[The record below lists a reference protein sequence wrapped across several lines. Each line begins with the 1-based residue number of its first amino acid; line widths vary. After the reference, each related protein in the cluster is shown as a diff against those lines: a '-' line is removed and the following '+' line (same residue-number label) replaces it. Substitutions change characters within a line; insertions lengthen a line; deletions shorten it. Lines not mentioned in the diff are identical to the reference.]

1 MNNNYSE
8 LTATAITD
16 RGLSEK
22 RPQNEDSYLSLPQY
36 GIFAVADGVGGAM
49 SGDVAS
55 QMVVEMLGEAFAN
68 FNGEVSPEEMITVAI
83 DRANLAINQMASEM
97 PQMASMATTVVVLH
111 LTDSTATIAH
121 VGDSRLYRLD
131 ADGTLH
137 RETADHS
144 VVEEAVRA
152 GQMTPEQA
160 AMHPS
165 RNVIS
170 RAVGAEMSVDID
182 IKKIDVQPGTL
193 FLLCSDGITRHI
205 GDQELQSLLTTGMS
219 LEMLCEQM
227 KEMCYDRGAEDNL
240 TAVLVKVPASAVHA
254 DSAADLHSGSI
265 ATGALHLDEEETIA
279 TARSPFDNVAEG
291 FEDTSNASA
300 HTIQGSDEIAESP
313 NYGSVVDE
321 IEQPPMVK
329 RKDLPDD
336 ESYLMDMPEPEP
348 VFDPQDQ
355 PELDNIEEETITNDY
370 ASSRVI
376 VPAGSQITAAKT
388 EKEFSMFGQ
397 TPAAT
402 GKQYDTPSRSGSFL
416 RSLIYL
422 LLGAALG
429 AAGLYFWQ
437 QSNPEPQPVSIPV
450 SELTPRTN
458 NVPAS
463 SFEELRW
470 RVDQDPNAYIKSNVA
485 ATKDAEDHYILGR
498 ALFLTGEHFAA
509 RRQFILALGKLAET
523 EPGVAATI
531 RADIA
536 MMNSIMGD
544 AQAAEAF
551 KSSFAEVLKQ
561 NSNTAPA
568 ANTLDAANSSNPG
581 NVNTAP

>member
-1 MNNNYSE
+1 M
-8 LTATAITD
+8 
-16 RGLSEK
+16 
-22 RPQNEDSYLSLPQY
+22 PQY
-36 GIFAVADGVGGAM
+36 GIFAVADGVGGAL

-68 FNGEVSPEEMITVAI
+68 FSGEVSPEEMITVAI

-97 PQMASMATTVVVLH
+97 PQMAAMATTVVVLH
-111 LTDSTATIAH
+111 LTGSTATIAH
-121 VGDSRLYRLD
+121 VGDSRLYRLTP
-131 ADGTLH
+131 DGTLY

-182 IKKIDVQPGTL
+182 IKKIDVQPGTI

-205 GDQELQSLLTTGMS
+205 GDQELESLLTTGMS

-240 TAVLVKVPASAVHA
+240 TAVLVKVPGSPVRA
-254 DSAADLHSGSI
+254 DSATDIHSGSI
-265 ATGALHLDEEETIA
+265 ATEGLYLDEEETIA
-279 TARSPFDNVAEG
+279 TARSPFDNVAERFG
-291 FEDTSNASA
+291 ETPNVSA
-300 HTIQGSDEIAESP
+300 DILEGSGEIAASP
-313 NYGSVVDE
+313 NYGSIVDE
-321 IEQPPMVK
+321 IEQPPIAIT
-329 RKDLPDD
+329 KDIPSDD
-336 ESYLMDMPEPEP
+336 ESYLMDIPQPEP
-348 VFDPQDQ
+348 VFDPEDQ
-355 PELDNIEEETITNDY
+355 PELEKIEHETVSSDY

-376 VPAGSQITAAKT
+376 VPAGSQATTSET
-388 EKEFSMFGQ
+388 EKEFSIFGQ
-397 TPAAT
+397 TSST
-402 GKQYDTPSRSGSFL
+402 VVKQNVAPSKFGSFL

-509 RRQFILALGKLAET
+509 RRQFILALSKISEA

-544 AQAAEAF
+544 PQAAEAF
-551 KSSFAEVLKQ
+551 KSSFAEVMKQ

-568 ANTLDAANSSNPG
+568 SNTVDAANSSNLG
-581 NVNTAP
+581 NMNASP